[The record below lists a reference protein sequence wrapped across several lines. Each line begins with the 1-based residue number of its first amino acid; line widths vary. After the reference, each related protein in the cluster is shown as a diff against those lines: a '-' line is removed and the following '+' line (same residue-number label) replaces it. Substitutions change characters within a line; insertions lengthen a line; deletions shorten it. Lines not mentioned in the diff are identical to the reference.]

1 MEKNYY
7 SSSKQQLL
15 KWILKIGFAGL
26 LLLSAYSQVLAQS
39 DIFIENLDKFPS
51 NDHFVFSRIQVPW
64 SRDGKTYNAN
74 HDSLTV
80 RIHNK
85 GISSLIIKNLTL
97 KNKTNWKF
105 VKLKGV
111 TYNSSTSLP
120 FTISSGASA
129 DLTVKFVALNAATR
143 VKILQDTLTV
153 VSNDPKF
160 PSKAVFFH
168 GLWQKKGE
176 DVNEPHSQE
185 MISSFTFKTKTG
197 YRFTDPYKGDSSRL
211 LGDEVKP
218 SYFVRADASLPVSI
232 TQLAAYH
239 GCCTDRTTVR
249 WYAKGSTT
257 LTSIFTHIGKD
268 GQSLLPRKATPNIV
282 ATSVINPTT
291 AFGFNVTSNYMDA
304 RKNKGGKKVL
314 GFGKQLM

>member
-26 LLLSAYSQVLAQS
+26 LLLSAYSKVSAQS
-39 DIFIENLDKFPS
+39 DLFVENLDKFPS
-51 NDHFVFSRIQVPW
+51 NDRFVFSRIQVPW

-105 VKLKGV
+105 VTLKGV

-129 DLTVKFVALNAATR
+129 DLTLKFVALNAATR
-143 VKILQDTLTV
+143 VKILQRKF
-153 VSNDPKF
+153 ND
-160 PSKAVFFH
+160 H
-168 GLWQKKGE
+168 
-176 DVNEPHSQE
+176 
-185 MISSFTFKTKTG
+185 
-197 YRFTDPYKGDSSRL
+197 
-211 LGDEVKP
+211 
-218 SYFVRADASLPVSI
+218 
-232 TQLAAYH
+232 
-239 GCCTDRTTVR
+239 
-249 WYAKGSTT
+249 
-257 LTSIFTHIGKD
+257 
-268 GQSLLPRKATPNIV
+268 
-282 ATSVINPTT
+282 
-291 AFGFNVTSNYMDA
+291 
-304 RKNKGGKKVL
+304 
-314 GFGKQLM
+314 